1 MLLNFAVNFIIKK
14 EKILWKKIRYY
25 TYAAI
30 IIILSGIYIYNLNPS
45 VQHVTGIKNVI
56 DFTYI
61 NYFVLLASIIVCLIN
76 VIKTL
81 RGTGKIS
88 LMRYGSLTDEEKK
101 LYSISKVKMSQIL
114 YFLSLAIV
122 VALAFVSLIYPNI
135 IDPMILLVCCL
146 IEIAI
151 SFIFEN
157 TKLILNWFCRK

>member
-1 MLLNFAVNFIIKK
+1 M
-14 EKILWKKIRYY
+14 
-25 TYAAI
+25 
-30 IIILSGIYIYNLNPS
+30 
-45 VQHVTGIKNVI
+45 
-56 DFTYI
+56 
-61 NYFVLLASIIVCLIN
+61 
-76 VIKTL
+76 